1 MQQESLDPSDPK
13 DRSEKQDSAVH
24 LGNEDPADRSVE
36 RDQLAQLVH
45 LAFLVPKATPAQR
58 APSDQQE
65 QLARKVLPVQLVH
78 QGPKGRQ
85 VSRDQLEQLARKV
98 LLARLDP
105 RVTQADSETLARS
118 TTQRRRFL
126 RPTPQ
131 PQFH

>member
-36 RDQLAQLVH
+36 QDQLAKLVH

-65 QLARKVLPVQLVH
+65 LLAPKVLLVRLAH
-78 QGPKGRQ
+78 QGPKG
-85 VSRDQLEQLARKV
+85 
-98 LLARLDP
+98 
-105 RVTQADSETLARS
+105 
-118 TTQRRRFL
+118 
-126 RPTPQ
+126 
-131 PQFH
+131 

>member
-45 LAFLVPKATPAQR
+45 LAYLVPKATPAQR

-85 VSRDQLEQLARKV
+85 VSRDQPEQLARKV
-98 LLARLDP
+98 LLARLGP
-105 RVTQADSETLARS
+105 RGTQADSETLARS

>member
-1 MQQESLDPSDPK
+1 LRRAGCARLQCRLASRSASRYLRSSVRPQLNDLLNQFRRRVCRRHQGLSGREDHKVQQESLDPSDPK

-65 QLARKVLPVQLVH
+65 QLV
-78 QGPKGRQ
+78 
-85 VSRDQLEQLARKV
+85 QLARKV
-98 LLARLDP
+98 
-105 RVTQADSETLARS
+105 Q
-118 TTQRRRFL
+118 
-126 RPTPQ
+126 
-131 PQFH
+131 